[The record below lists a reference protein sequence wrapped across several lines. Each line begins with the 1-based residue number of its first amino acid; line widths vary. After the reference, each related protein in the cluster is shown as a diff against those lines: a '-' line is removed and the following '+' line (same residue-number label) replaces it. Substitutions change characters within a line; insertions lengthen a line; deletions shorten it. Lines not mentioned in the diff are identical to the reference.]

1 MANPKIKFKRSA
13 VASKRPSLSNLELG
27 ELALNTYDGKLFTV
41 QDTGGVGIATTVT
54 LINPWNETYGE
65 NTISYGGTV
74 TTGDINVNDLDGQ
87 NIFITGVTT
96 SIGGFILRNPNADN
110 YSRNQRPPDYSDNS
124 GPPTMDEN
132 PIAAGI
138 YADGSASFSGIVTA
152 SSGFVGDLTGDVTGS
167 LTGTASNSNTVGGV
181 TSSFLLDY
189 TNFQNTP
196 TIPTN
201 NNQLTNGAGYITTSF
216 TNTSQL
222 TNDVGFIT
230 NVVSGVL
237 TATTFSGTLN
247 GNALTATTAGYAHT
261 AGIATV
267 ATNAQ
272 GLTGIPNISV
282 NSLTVQ
288 QADINGIATFHNKV
302 HLLDDDVLHVGGS
315 EGDTGDLQIYHDTN
329 NSYIKDAGT
338 GVLRILGDNTTF
350 RNSTN
355 NKTSATFNADG
366 AVDLYYN
373 NSTKF
378 ETIATGATVYGT
390 MFATAFSGDGS
401 GLTNVGMDTS
411 NVSANTLVVSGV
423 STFTGDVNANNV
435 SVGGTLS
442 LSGSGS
448 QFFAY
453 NEDTIKVKFANWYS
467 SNDRQYGM
475 GQLWFET
482 WFGAIDNQAA
492 RANRRI
498 GFYLDEPNAGSTD
511 SGTPGQHPTNDR
523 AHIDINGLYVDNNLE
538 VNENLL
544 VVGIATFQG
553 NVSIAGTLTYEDVE
567 NIDSVGL
574 ITARSG
580 VRITGGGLDV
590 VGVSTFNDD
599 IYVDQIRRKTD
610 NSTNTKIQLNAGQ
623 MKLFAGNG
631 TTAKI
636 SLNGTVAI
644 TTNTTVTGILTA
656 TSFSGDG
663 STLSNIPTSIIAGDN
678 ISVSGSTGAVTIN
691 GLANTTN
698 VSADTLVVSGI
709 STLGVVTGATYYG
722 DGSNLTGVANT
733 ANVISDTIQSGII
746 TATEQFYPPSLTTV
760 ERDGLSFNAGAFIFN
775 ETENKLQMYLG
786 GQWKNLAFELDS
798 YSVVGL

>member
-13 VASKRPSLSNLELG
+13 VASKRPSLLNLELG
-27 ELALNTYDGKLFTV
+27 ELALNTYDGKIFTV

-65 NTISYGGTV
+65 NKISYGGTV

-124 GPPTMDEN
+124 GTPTMDEN

-201 NNQLTNGAGYITTSF
+201 NNQLTNGAGYITTSG
-216 TNTSQL
+216 N
-222 TNDVGFIT
+222 IT
-230 NVVSGVL
+230 GNAA
-237 TATTFSGTLN
+237 TATYAINAGFSTN
-247 GNALTATTAGYAHT
+247 AGYAHT
-261 AGIATV
+261 AGISTTSAFATNSSYAHV
-267 ATNAQ
+267 AGIATYATTAGIATNAQ

-282 NSLTVQ
+282 NNLTVQ
-288 QADINGIATFHNKV
+288 QADINGITTFHNKV
-302 HLLDDDVLHVGGS
+302 HLLDNDVLHVGGA

-338 GVLRILGDNTTF
+338 GSLRILGGNTTF
-350 RNSTN
+350 KNAAD
-355 NKTSATFNADG
+355 NKTSAAFNVASS
-366 AVDLYYN
+366 VDLYHDG
-373 NSTKF
+373 TLKLQ
-378 ETIATGATVYGT
+378 TVAVGATVDGT
-390 MFATAFSGDGS
+390 MYATAFSGDGS

-411 NVSANTLVVSGV
+411 NVSANTLVVAGV
-423 STFTGDVNANNV
+423 
-435 SVGGTLS
+435 
-442 LSGSGS
+442 
-448 QFFAY
+448 
-453 NEDTIKVKFANWYS
+453 
-467 SNDRQYGM
+467 
-475 GQLWFET
+475 
-482 WFGAIDNQAA
+482 
-492 RANRRI
+492 
-498 GFYLDEPNAGSTD
+498 
-511 SGTPGQHPTNDR
+511 
-523 AHIDINGLYVDNNLE
+523 
-538 VNENLL
+538 
-544 VVGIATFQG
+544 ATFLG
-553 NVSIAGTLTYEDVE
+553 NVTIGGTLTYEDVTD
-567 NIDSVGL
+567 IDSVGI
-574 ITARSG
+574 ITANKG
-580 VRITGGGLDV
+580 VNITGGGLQV
-590 VGVSTFNDD
+590 VGVATFGND
-599 IYVDQIRRKTD
+599 IYVDQIRRRTD

-636 SLNGTVAI
+636 SLNGSVAI
-644 TTNTTVTGILTA
+644 TTNTTITGVLTA

-678 ISVSGSTGAVTIN
+678 ISVSGSTGAVTIT
-691 GLANTTN
+691 GLASTAN
-698 VSADTLVVSGI
+698 VSA
-709 STLGVVTGATYYG
+709 STVQA
-722 DGSNLTGVANT
+722 
-733 ANVISDTIQSGII
+733 GII